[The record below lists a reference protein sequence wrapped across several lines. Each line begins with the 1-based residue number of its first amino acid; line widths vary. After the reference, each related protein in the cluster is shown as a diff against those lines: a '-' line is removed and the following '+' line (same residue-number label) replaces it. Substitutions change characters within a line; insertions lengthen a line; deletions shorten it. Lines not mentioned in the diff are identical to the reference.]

1 MIMACIIGAIA
12 ISALG
17 LYSCCVISSR
27 VSRLEEKELWEK
39 EYGTNSGTDERVSS
53 SE

>member
-1 MIMACIIGAIA
+1 MIIACIISAIA
-12 ISALG
+12 ISAFG
-17 LYSCCVISSR
+17 LYSCCVISGR

-39 EYGTNSGTDERVSS
+39 EYGTNSGTDERVGS